1 MKALDRVKRMNNARI
16 AEIFDK
22 ISALSQLHGESVFIV
37 RAYQR
42 VAHTIERMPIELDQ
56 YVREGKDLKE
66 IGGIGDA
73 IAKKIRELLETGSLQ
88 FYEHLKAEFP
98 PGLLEIMDI
107 PGVGPKTALR
117 ICNELGINTVGELE
131 RAIEDGRVEKLPRLG
146 KKAADNILRHLRT
159 LRTKDRRTPVG
170 QALSVAQVIMDAL
183 YQHSPGIGKLEVAG
197 SLRRFEETIGDIDL
211 VCTARNP
218 QEVIDG
224 LVSLP
229 EVAEVLGH
237 GSTKGSIVTRDGVQI
252 DLRVVEDGEFGALW
266 QYLTGS
272 KQHNILLRDYANRIG
287 LSLNEY
293 GITTIATG
301 VLETFADEESFYA
314 KLGLPY
320 IPPELRQGTVEL
332 EVARRGE
339 LPALVDVADVRGDLH
354 VHTDWSDGRDP
365 LEAMVAA
372 VAERGYMYMAI
383 TDHSSGRGIANG
395 LSNERMLRQVREI
408 RELDGRFGGLK
419 VLTGSEV
426 DIRADGSL
434 DYPEEVLRELDVVV
448 ASIHSGMGQE
458 RAKMTERIIKA
469 MRNPYVTVIG
479 HPSTRLLGQRE
490 PIDVDMEAL
499 FQAALET
506 GTAMEIN
513 ASLERLDLKDNH
525 VLRAQELGVPLIIS
539 TDAHTVESLDSMR
552 FGVKVARRGWCEP
565 RHIINTLS
573 LEEFLAFLQR
583 KRLAGVGQSMG

>member
-1 MKALDRVKRMNNARI
+1 MNNARI
-16 AEIFDK
+16 SEIFDK
-22 ISALSQLHGESVFIV
+22 ISALSQLKGESVFIV

-42 VAHTIERMPIELDQ
+42 VAHTIERLPVELDQ

-66 IGGIGDA
+66 IAGIGDA
-73 IAKKIRELLETGSLQ
+73 IAKKIQELLESGSLQ
-88 FYEHLKAEFP
+88 FYEQLKAEFP

-107 PGVGPKTALR
+107 PGVGPKTALL
-117 ICNELGINTVGELE
+117 ICNELGINTVEELE
-131 RAIEDGRVEKLPRLG
+131 RAIEDGRVEKRPRLG

-170 QALSVAQVIMDAL
+170 QALSAAQVVMDAL
-183 YQHSPGIGKLEVAG
+183 YQRSPGIGRLEAAG

-237 GSTKGSIVTRDGVQI
+237 GSTKGSIVTRDGIQI
-252 DLRVVEDGEFGALW
+252 DLRVVEEGGFGALW

-301 VLETFADEESFYA
+301 ALETFADEESFYA

-339 LPALVDVADVRGDLH
+339 LPASVDVGDIRGDLH

-365 LEAMVAA
+365 MEAMVAA
-372 VAERGYMYMAI
+372 AAEHGYMYMAI

-395 LSNERMLRQVREI
+395 LSNERMLRQVREV
-408 RELDGRFGGLK
+408 RELDSRFGGLK

-434 DYPEEVLRELDVVV
+434 DSPEEVLRELDVVV

-490 PIDVDMEAL
+490 HIDVDMEAL

-513 ASLERLDLKDNH
+513 ASLERLDLKDTH
-525 VLRAQELGVPLIIS
+525 VLRAQELGVPLIIN

-565 RHIINTLS
+565 RHIVNTLP

-583 KRLAGVGQSMG
+583 KRLAGVGQRVG